1 METNGILL
9 LLALFAFL
17 VMSGIMYLLMPF
29 EINKIR
35 KILEKILII
44 LEDGS
49 KN

>member
-1 METNGILL
+1 MEIIGFVSFLIL
-9 LLALFAFL
+9 FIFL
-17 VMSGIMYLLMPF
+17 VISGIMYLLVPF
-29 EINKIR
+29 EIRKIR